1 MRYGRH
7 LRHRRH
13 SRHERWGFKLRE
25 NAAGPLT
32 VSLPATLTVTVGDA
46 INIAGTITGG
56 VAPLSYAWKKGSTAV
71 GGNSPTYNVPTAAA
85 GNAGSYTLT
94 VTDATGKFVTSNA
107 CAVTVNAAP

>member
-32 VSLPATLTVTVGDA
+32 VSIPATLSVATGAA

-56 VAPLSYAWKKGSTAV
+56 VKPLTHVWKKGSTVV
-71 GGNSPTYNVPTAAA
+71 GGNSPNYNVPTAAA

-94 VTDATGKFVTSNA
+94 VTDAAGKSVTSNA
-107 CAVTVNAAP
+107 CTVTVTA

>member
-13 SRHERWGFKLRE
+13 SRHERWGTKLRE

-32 VSLPATLTVTVGDA
+32 VSIPATLSVATGA
-46 INIAGTITGG
+46 ALNIAGTVTGG
-56 VAPLSYAWKKGSTAV
+56 LQPLTYAWKKGSTAV
-71 GGNSPTYNVPTAAA
+71 GGNTPTYNVPAAAA

-94 VTDATGKFVTSNA
+94 VTDAAGKSVTSNA
-107 CAVTVNAAP
+107 CAVTVTA